1 MDLAFPFTEERLVE
15 TFGLLVKVAAP
26 LGLDKD
32 EVDISNLMVIPSQ
45 DNIVTKY

>member
-1 MDLAFPFTEERLVE
+1 MDVTFPLTEERLVE

-32 EVDISNLMVIPSQ
+32 EVDISNFMVIP
-45 DNIVTKY
+45 T

>member
-1 MDLAFPFTEERLVE
+1 
-15 TFGLLVKVAAP
+15 